1 MSSVGGGEMKGKS
14 AAKKGE
20 KSNQDFASSLFSK

>member
-1 MSSVGGGEMKGKS
+1 MSSGGGEMRGKTG
-14 AAKKGE
+14 AKKGE